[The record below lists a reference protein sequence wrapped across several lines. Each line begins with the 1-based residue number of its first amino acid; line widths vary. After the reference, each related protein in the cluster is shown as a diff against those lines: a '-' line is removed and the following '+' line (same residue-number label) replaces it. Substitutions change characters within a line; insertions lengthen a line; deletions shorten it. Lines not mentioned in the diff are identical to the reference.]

1 MWVAYSMKMYYHLC
15 MYMGIICVCIGVT
28 YSGEMG
34 HTFGENI
41 CTWKLRYRVG
51 RRYGGLLGNDV
62 CVYKSRSFFFQ
73 LRSGCDCNYD
83 HIMKTYGRRVWPQL
97 RLHYENIWAQCSTTI
112 TIIHWQFIYSWCDH
126 NYDHTLKTC
135 KPRVW
140 SQPWKCIYVQ
150 SVTAITITQWK
161 HIDPECDHK
170 LRSHFENLWVQD
182 TTITITPWKYMNPG
196 CDRYNMN
203 PNEGINISCWIW

>member
-62 CVYKSRSFFFQ
+62 CVYKSRSFFF
-73 LRSGCDCNYD
+73 NYD
-83 HIMKTYGRRVWPQL
+83 QG
-97 RLHYENIWAQCSTTI
+97 
-112 TIIHWQFIYSWCDH
+112 
-126 NYDHTLKTC
+126 
-135 KPRVW
+135 
-140 SQPWKCIYVQ
+140 
-150 SVTAITITQWK
+150 VTAITITLWK
-161 HIDPECDHK
+161 LMDAGCDHNYDYIMK
-170 LRSHFENLWVQD
+170 TYGLSVRPQLQ
-182 TTITITPWKYMNPG
+182 
-196 CDRYNMN
+196 
-203 PNEGINISCWIW
+203 